1 MPNFALPP
9 PQASQLDLM
18 AARLGSVE
26 TLVQGLGGQ
35 VSGRVVGEDDRES
48 FTQGNTVQQLEEV
61 LATLREGKEAN
72 A

>member
-1 MPNFALPP
+1 M
-9 PQASQLDLM
+9 
-18 AARLGSVE
+18 G
-26 TLVQGLGGQ
+26 
-35 VSGRVVGEDDRES
+35 DDRES